1 MPAECSTNHLVP
13 QCQGEEKRTTS
24 SGAEGFY
31 YHVVNEQMASVNTKE
46 LMGGI
51 ERKLGYYTRGVLLK

>member
-13 QCQGEEKRTTS
+13 QCQGRKRTTFS
-24 SGAEGFY
+24 EAEGFY

-46 LMGGI
+46 LIGGT
-51 ERKLGYYTRGVLLK
+51 ERKLGYYTQGVLLK